1 MLGGK
6 DGVPQAGAPPGAM
19 LSGNHVLDALD
30 ATDAALISPHLEAA
44 VLPAGHVLGE
54 TGEAL
59 PWAVFPC
66 ATAVVALVAVEPG
79 GRTAEAVSVGAEG
92 VVCGDL
98 TELPSFGHLQVQMS
112 GPAYRVEAA
121 TLVQL
126 AEASPALRGLL
137 PLHART
143 LLVRA
148 LQAAVC
154 AALHPVEARASR
166 WLLTAQDRTG
176 QPDLPVTQE
185 LLAEMLGVRR
195 TTVTRVIAQLSDK
208 GLIRHRRSRV
218 TVIDRTGLEQAAC
231 GCHAALLQRL
241 RHIAPALY
249 GAG

>member
-1 MLGGK
+1 MLAGK

-30 ATDAALISPHLEAA
+30 ATDAALIRPHLEAV
-44 VLPAGHVLGE
+44 VLPAGQSWRDRRGAALGD
-54 TGEAL
+54 L
-59 PWAVFPC
+59 PR
-66 ATAVVALVAVEPG
+66 ATAVVALVAVDHG
-79 GRTAEAVSVGAEG
+79 GRTAEAVSIGAEG

-98 TELPSFGHLQVQMS
+98 TELPGFGHLQVQMA
-112 GPAYRVEAA
+112 GPAWRIEAA
-121 TLVQL
+121 TLARL
-126 AEASPALRGLL
+126 AEASPALRALL
-137 PLHART
+137 ALHART

-218 TVIDRTGLEQAAC
+218 TVIDRMGLEQAAC